1 MVDLYEWAR
10 GFGETVLL
18 YLDDPY
24 LREAAATLLDSSCD
38 KPGRCYLVFDKSIF
52 HPRSGGQPSDTGFV
66 IDQGFSFKVEKV
78 LMVKGVLAHYGRVL
92 QGSPPVK
99 GSLVKLLLDWETR
112 HLVMRLHTA
121 GHVLDY
127 AVSKAYG
134 RVVNTLDAHHGPP
147 EAYMEYEAPPPGDK
161 LLEEIADEASR
172 IVREAR
178 KVKWYWVSPSELASR
193 TYNAPNIQ
201 RLPKT
206 SKYRIVEVEGVNAI
220 PCTGTHVA
228 NTREIG
234 RVGIVRVEKT
244 ARGFKLFYTVEDGP
258 AGT

>member
-1 MVDLYEWAR
+1 MTHTWWCSPGLRGYSSPSSSAGSCLSAPTSPGEPAVVDLYEWAR

-52 HPRSGGQPSDTGFV
+52 HPRSGRQPSDTGFV

-112 HLVMRLHTA
+112 HLVIRLHTA

-147 EAYMEYEAPPPGDK
+147 RPTWSTRPRRRATSSSRRSLMKPQGSFARPG
-161 LLEEIADEASR
+161 R
-172 IVREAR
+172 
-178 KVKWYWVSPSELASR
+178 
-193 TYNAPNIQ
+193 
-201 RLPKT
+201 
-206 SKYRIVEVEGVNAI
+206 
-220 PCTGTHVA
+220 
-228 NTREIG
+228 
-234 RVGIVRVEKT
+234 
-244 ARGFKLFYTVEDGP
+244 
-258 AGT
+258 